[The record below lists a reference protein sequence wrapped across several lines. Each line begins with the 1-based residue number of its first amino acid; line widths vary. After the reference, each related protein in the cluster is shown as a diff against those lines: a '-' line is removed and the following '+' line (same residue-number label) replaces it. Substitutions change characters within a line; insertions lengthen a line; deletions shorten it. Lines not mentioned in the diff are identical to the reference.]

1 MKPFLHTIPWLLQY
15 SRLLV
20 ALLLLLFAFMQLSS
34 AVIIAV
40 CLYAVLADIICN
52 IAAHCDSRRN
62 KDLLQ
67 LDTRID
73 TVFWFSCL
81 FYLCIHRP
89 DFLTQHIVGF
99 FILVSSELLIIL
111 FGLLRFR
118 ERISF
123 HTVLSRLW
131 SMMLLWCFTEL
142 VSGRSADL
150 SFSLVLWSGVVVQLE
165 ILVMACILKKN
176 IIHIPGI
183 IRAIRYRK
191 ECL

>member
-20 ALLLLLFAFMQLSS
+20 AVLLLLFAFMQLSS

-40 CLYAVLADIICN
+40 CLYAVIADIICN
-52 IAAHCDSRRN
+52 IAAHRDSRRN

-89 DFLTQHIVGF
+89 DFLKQHIAGF

-131 SMMLLWCFTEL
+131 SMLLLWCFTEL

-150 SFSLVLWSGVVVQLE
+150 SFSLLLWSGVVVQLE
-165 ILVMACILKKN
+165 ILAMACILKKN

-191 ECL
+191 E